1 MKTFKLEIQELL
13 SRVVE
18 IKAGSEVDAFLKIK
32 EMYKKGEIIL
42 DSSDYI
48 DTTIINLDNLGN

>member
-13 SRVVE
+13 SRVIE

-32 EMYKKGEIIL
+32 EMYQKGEIIL